1 MTLVIKSYLEERLV
15 LLLPELLDALLVLPL
30 EAHHHLLPLGLGVPG
45 ARLALTLLRAPG
57 SQRSFAHLP
66 GCLPLLAAAI
76 AGGPEILGVI
86 LYNNLGFNDRGFY
99 KSV

>member
-45 ARLALTLLRAPG
+45 ARLCLTLLW
-57 SQRSFAHLP
+57 SQRPFAHLP
-66 GCLPLLAAAI
+66 GCLPLLAALAR
-76 AGGPEILGVI
+76 GPEIVGVI
-86 LYNNLGFNDRGFY
+86 LYKYLKFKTQGLR
-99 KSV
+99 SL